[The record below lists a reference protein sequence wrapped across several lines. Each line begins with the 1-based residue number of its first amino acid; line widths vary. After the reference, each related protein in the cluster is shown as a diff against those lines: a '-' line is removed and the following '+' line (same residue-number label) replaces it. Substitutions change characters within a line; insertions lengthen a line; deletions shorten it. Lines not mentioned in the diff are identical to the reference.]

1 MHGGL
6 FNTRLSFYP
15 VKGRFKFNLI
25 SKTYCLFLSCY
36 FRKQWLGS
44 DAIVAELVDALG
56 SGSSVHWMWEFE
68 SPLFNYPFIRKCNS
82 TQTLAITTLTN

>member
-6 FNTRLSFYP
+6 FNTYLSFYP

-25 SKTYCLFLSCY
+25 SQICCLFLFCY
-36 FRKQWLGS
+36 SRMQWLGN
-44 DAIVAELVDALG
+44 DAVVAELVDALG
-56 SGSSVHWMWEFE
+56 SGSSVHWTWEFE
-68 SPLFNYPFIRKCNS
+68 SPLFNPPFIRKCNS